1 MEFFMSFDS
10 YGGEPPLSLDQL
22 PAHAHAPAGG
32 GEGMARL
39 FSLSMGALADDIEAQ
54 LHQQGL
60 TLSSLADV
68 DRIQRWANE
77 ISSLGIHG
85 LLTEAERDRA
95 GKRLIEK
102 IRPLVRP
109 LPALPTPIENV

>member
-1 MEFFMSFDS
+1 MTRS
-10 YGGEPPLSLDQL
+10 
-22 PAHAHAPAGG
+22 
-32 GEGMARL
+32 
-39 FSLSMGALADDIEAQ
+39 FSLSMGALADDIEVQ
-54 LHQQGL
+54 LRQQGL
-60 TLSSLADV
+60 TLGSRSDA

-95 GKRLIEK
+95 RKRLLKE

-109 LPALPTPIENV
+109 LSTHALPVPVPEVEA